1 MNSCHADIFFFS
13 LLDYLTR
20 IVTVE
25 HCHKWPLVIYRS
37 HDTNMH
43 SPTTRGVCCQTIPR
57 MTGRE
62 SSIMTVALWFYY
74 HESLV
79 NHHEAP
85 WLVNADAIWLVDD
98 CQIFSSYQP
107 AQFSYITKL
116 KFLIENTALL
126 TIEWELLKNHDI
138 LTILK
143 EFGWIIDPGSSL
155 LSCDYIYLAEFA
167 MQLHF
172 RIYNSCSFFFL
183 FSFFFFFFCGWKMV
197 FQGHNYISCLSTLN
211 DINNSQLFWSWSLGI
226 LVIKTIFTSMEQTN
240 HVQTKQTIIIL
251 PASIKFIQ

>member
-1 MNSCHADIFFFS
+1 MNSCYADIFFFFS

-79 NHHEAP
+79 NHHDAL

-98 CQIFSSYQP
+98 CQIFSYHQP

-116 KFLIENTALL
+116 KFLIENAALL

-183 FSFFFFFFCGWKMV
+183 FSFLFFFAGGKWYFKVIIIFPV
-197 FQGHNYISCLSTLN
+197 FPHSTTSTILSCFGLDL
-211 DINNSQLFWSWSLGI
+211 QAFWWLKRYSLAW
-226 LVIKTIFTSMEQTN
+226 N
-240 HVQTKQTIIIL
+240 KQTMY
-251 PASIKFIQ
+251 KQNKQ

>member
-1 MNSCHADIFFFS
+1 MTLIYTLPQLEECVARQFQE
-13 LLDYLTR
+13 LLGGK
-20 IVTVE
+20 IVS
-25 HCHKWPLVIYRS
+25 WQLLY
-37 HDTNMH
+37 D
-43 SPTTRGVCCQTIPR
+43 
-57 MTGRE
+57 
-62 SSIMTVALWFYY
+62 F

-79 NHHEAP
+79 NHHDAL

-98 CQIFSSYQP
+98 CQIFSYHQP

-116 KFLIENTALL
+116 KFLIENAALL

-183 FSFFFFFFCGWKMV
+183 FSFFFFFFAGGKWYFKV
-197 FQGHNYISCLSTLN
+197 
-211 DINNSQLFWSWSLGI
+211 
-226 LVIKTIFTSMEQTN
+226 
-240 HVQTKQTIIIL
+240 IIIFPVFPHSTTSTIL
-251 PASIKFIQ
+251 SCFGLDL